1 MQAAFF
7 IEEIRTCTHYHFFL
21 SSLYAIMS
29 QITAPVVC
37 VGASLVDITFR
48 CEQEPILQT
57 SNPSLIRKSP
67 GGVVRN
73 IAHHLSLLGV
83 KTELLTVIGEDSDGD
98 WLISQCSQA
107 GIGLRQIKRTVVP
120 TGVFASITSPT
131 GDLTIGAVTSET
143 DVYLNNDFIHERLE
157 TIRNAALV
165 VADCN
170 LSTETLRELIRLC
183 NLYSIPLIIETV
195 SIPKATRLKEA
206 LPGNLFLIK
215 PNREELAVFEKDT
228 HITPEEKIS
237 HLHEQGFR
245 HVWLSRGAE
254 GSLFSDGKEIWTLP
268 APRVQVV
275 DVNGAGDASLAGWI
289 FAWLN
294 GHDPLTCLKSGHA
307 AAACLLEVHGA
318 VREDLSEELLK
329 KHFT

>member
-1 MQAAFF
+1 M
-7 IEEIRTCTHYHFFL
+7 
-21 SSLYAIMS
+21 SLK
-29 QITAPVVC
+29 TAPVVC

-57 SNPSLIRKSP
+57 SNPSIIQRSP

-73 IAHHLSLLGV
+73 IAHHLSLLGI

-107 GIGLRQIKRTVVP
+107 GIGLRQIKRTLVP

-143 DVYLNNDFIHERLE
+143 DVYLNNDFLHERID
-157 TIRNAALV
+157 TIRTASLV
-165 VADCN
+165 IADCN
-170 LSTETLRELIRLC
+170 LSTATLRELISIC
-183 NLYSIPLIIETV
+183 NGYDVPLIIETV
-195 SIPKATRLKEA
+195 SIPKAQRLKDA
-206 LPGNLFLIK
+206 LPGKLFLVK
-215 PNREELAVFEKDT
+215 PNREELAVFEKDS
-228 HITPEEKIS
+228 HRTPEEKIS
-237 HLHEQGFR
+237 HLHEQGFKN
-245 HVWLSRGAE
+245 VWLSRGAE
-254 GSLFSDGKEIWTLP
+254 GSLFSDGKQMFTLP

-289 FAWLN
+289 FAWLQ

-318 VREDLSEELLK
+318 VRNDLSEELLK
-329 KHFT
+329 KHFS